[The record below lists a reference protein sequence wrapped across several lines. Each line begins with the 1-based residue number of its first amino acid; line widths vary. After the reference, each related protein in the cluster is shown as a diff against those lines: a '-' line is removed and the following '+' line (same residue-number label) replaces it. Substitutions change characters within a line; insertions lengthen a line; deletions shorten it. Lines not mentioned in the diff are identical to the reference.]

1 MRSKNIMKTINKKK
15 KICVMLCLCVL
26 LASMTACSNRT
37 SGQSAEEPSSEGQT
51 SEGQTTAVEIQSS
64 EEMFSDRDMEI
75 GYDESTSTMITL
87 SDDGSTVTGD
97 GVKINGNVITIKNEG
112 TYLVSGT
119 LSDGQIIIDAQ
130 SSDKLQIVL
139 DDVKI
144 SNSSSAPIY
153 VKQADKVFITLANQ
167 SENVLTAT
175 GEMQELD
182 GNNIDAVIF
191 SKDDL
196 TLNGNGSLTIQTEY
210 GNGITSKDDLV
221 LTSGTYH
228 IMASGHCLE
237 GKDSVRIANGN
248 YTLVSGKD
256 GIHSE
261 NSDDVSLGY
270 VYISSGEFNITA
282 QTDGI
287 DAAAYAQIDGGSFN
301 VVTGGGSANASSSGS
316 ANASTSGNGNKQWG
330 FWGTQESNDTTD
342 TASAKG
348 IKADGTI
355 TFLGGNFTMDSSD
368 DSLHANEDIL
378 IQSGTFVI
386 SSGDDGIH
394 ADSNITIN
402 DGSIDITKSYEGIEA
417 QSIDINGGNIKLV
430 ASDDGFNAAGGN
442 DSSAL
447 GGRMG
452 QGSFATDENAYINI
466 AGGSIFIDA
475 SGDGVDSNG
484 SLRVTGGETYVAGP
498 ENSGN
503 GALDYN
509 GTAEITGGVF
519 VAAGASGMAQNF
531 SSATQGSILVS
542 TQSMLTGDVTI
553 SDNSGNEILSY
564 TFDKQYNCVV
574 ISSPELKEGDTYTVT
589 MGSDTQEV
597 TLDSLVYGNAGMGG
611 MFDGGRGGMFDGGK
625 GNGGMGRPG
634 R

>member
-270 VYISSGEFNITA
+270 VYISSGNFHITA

-287 DAAAYAQIDGGSFN
+287 DAAAYAQIDGGSFTI
-301 VVTGGGSANASSSGS
+301 VTGGGSANASSSGS

-330 FWGTQESNDTTD
+330 FWGTQESTDTTD

-348 IKADGTI
+348 IKADGII
-355 TFLGGNFTMDSSD
+355 TVLGGNFTMDSSD

-386 SSGDDGIH
+386 SSGDDGVH
-394 ADSNITIN
+394 ADSNLTIN

-611 MFDGGRGGMFDGGK
+611 MFDGGRG
-625 GNGGMGRPG
+625 NGGMGRPG

>member
-228 IMASGHCLE
+228 IMARGHCLE

-261 NSDDVSLGY
+261 NSDDLSLGY

-287 DAAAYAQIDGGSFN
+287 DAAAYAQIDGGSFTI
-301 VVTGGGSANASSSGS
+301 VTGGGSANASSSGS

-386 SSGDDGIH
+386 SSGDDGVH

-519 VAAGASGMAQNF
+519 VAVGASGMAQNF

-542 TQSMLTGDVTI
+542 TQSMLTGDVSI

-574 ISSPELKEGDTYTVT
+574 ISSPELKEGETYTVT

-597 TLDSLVYGNAGMGG
+597 TLDSLVYGSAGMGG
-611 MFDGGRGGMFDGGK
+611 MGGMFNGGR